1 MVTVVQLPTLPALV
15 EGTVAHT
22 RRTPLRHTFDPL
34 SVFWCISPALEVTC
48 VVAEVHN
55 THGERHAYLLKPDG
69 MGRAH
74 AEKTFYVS
82 PFFTV
87 DGNYD
92 LRFTLGPDKV
102 ASSVALAQGG
112 SAVFVATFEGLPK
125 PATSRR
131 LSALLIKMPLMTHRV
146 SVLIRIHGVWL
157 WLRRL
162 PVVERPAH
170 RIEEGVK

>member
-69 MGRAH
+69 TGRAH

-102 ASSVALAQGG
+102 ASSVTLAQGG

-131 LSALLIKMPLMTHRV
+131 LSALLIKMPLMTHRG